1 MEYNKDIKR
10 GDLVC
15 AIEMVTGS
23 RVEGYFKGYTLR
35 NADNPTLVD
44 GLVDTGSALLSH
56 VDISTIRPI
65 SNDERVMLE
74 IYKNV
79 LDFKNAG
86 DETYLGLNIDNVI
99 SQLEKELEKFGKQQQ
114 VQKHE
119 EWSAEDKAKLE
130 KCISQMTHVVP
141 IPSTAK
147 KGDVTFEI
155 KPDVEMIE
163 WLRALPERFKPWK
176 PNEEQLRAVFDA
188 SERNDKLGSVLR
200 NLYDDLKKL

>member
-10 GDLVC
+10 GDFVC
-15 AIEMVTGS
+15 ALEIVTGVK
-23 RVEGYFKGYTLR
+23 VEGYFKGYVLR
-35 NADNPTLVD
+35 NVDDPTLVD

-56 VDISTIRPI
+56 VDISTIHPI
-65 SNDERVMLE
+65 SNEERVMLK

-79 LDFKNAG
+79 LDFKSAG

-114 VQKHE
+114 VRKHE
-119 EWSAEDKAKLE
+119 EWSAEDKAKLD
-130 KCISQMTHVVP
+130 KCVSQMTHIIPV
-141 IPSTAK
+141 PSTTN
-147 KGDVTFEI
+147 KGDVSFEV

-163 WLRALPERFKPWK
+163 WLRSLPERFSWRPS
-176 PNEEQLRAVFDA
+176 EEQLRAVFDA

-200 NLYDDLKKL
+200 SLYNDLKKL